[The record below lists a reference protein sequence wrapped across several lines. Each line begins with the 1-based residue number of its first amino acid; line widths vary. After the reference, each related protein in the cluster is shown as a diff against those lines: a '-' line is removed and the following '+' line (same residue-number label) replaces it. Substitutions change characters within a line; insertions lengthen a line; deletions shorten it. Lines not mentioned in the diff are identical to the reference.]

1 VSPFDGIDITY
12 HLVELFSF
20 SFTRVMPGKYNL
32 KASHASWSFEN
43 VSKKQGR
50 KKKVKSTAPMGQ

>member
-43 VSKKQGR
+43 VSKSRVG
-50 KKKVKSTAPMGQ
+50 KKK